1 MSGLG
6 SGNLHSSAPKLD
18 SVTGAQRTT
27 LGNGNLQCDPRQFSS
42 LWRKNSLL
50 DLKWSLTVP
59 LNSGGDRVVL
69 L

>member
-1 MSGLG
+1 MSGLR
-6 SGNLHSSAPKLD
+6 SGNLHSSVPKLD
-18 SVTGAQRTT
+18 SVTGVQRTA
-27 LGNGNLQCDPRQFSS
+27 LGNSNLQCDPRPFSS
-42 LWRKNSLL
+42 LWRKKSWL